1 MATILEFKER
11 EGLKKKVRKYLD
23 DPSLISKEGERAIT
37 TISRAFKG
45 ATAEERKRMF
55 LVLSTLAQDEL
66 AWILVSLLED
76 EEADEELKDQAS
88 IYLSVIGCFVSNPGL
103 LTRRLNEI
111 VRGGDKDSS
120 LRAIVAMGWEGN
132 TQAVPILAELLHS
145 DDPEVQEVAVIGLSN
160 LGDSRLFGI
169 LKDRLRGASPQQK
182 RAIYY
187 NLWRFK
193 GKEDEALSIYK
204 DALKKEPPG
213 LRSDILTVLVSMED
227 LAAPQK
233 ARVLEL
239 LREGSLDSDGT
250 VRLAAVKGLLELGE
264 LGSEEARRLVED
276 PNMEIKRIAVKFL
289 EKGRE

>member
-11 EGLKKKVRKYLD
+11 EGLKKKIRKYLD
-23 DPSLISKEGERAIT
+23 DPSLISKEGERAIVA
-37 TISRAFKG
+37 ISRAFKRAG
-45 ATAEERKRMF
+45 ADERKRMF

-66 AWILVSLLED
+66 AWILVSLLND
-76 EEADEELKDQAS
+76 KEADDELKDQAS

-103 LTRRLNEI
+103 LTRRLNDI
-111 VRGGDKDSS
+111 VRGGDRDSR

-132 TQAVPILAELLHS
+132 TQAIPILVELLHS

-169 LKDRLRGASPQQK
+169 LKDRLKGASSQQK

-187 NLWRFK
+187 NLWRFA

-213 LRSDILTVLVSMED
+213 LRSDILTILVSMED
-227 LAAPQK
+227 LDLSQ
-233 ARVLEL
+233 REMVLHL
-239 LREGSLDSDGT
+239 LREGCLDSDGT
-250 VRLAAVKGLLELGE
+250 VRLAAVKGLFELGA
-264 LGSEEARRLVED
+264 LGLEEARQLVED
-276 PNMEIKRIAVKFL
+276 PNMEIKRIAVRL
-289 EKGRE
+289 LDKGRE